1 MLSAAM
7 TLPEATYFCLSERD
21 GTAAQPWSLVDCS
34 PGGARLLVGNPDDI
48 PDTFTLVQK
57 GAVVTLW
64 KCRVA
69 WRSQTHIGVTF
80 EGRQSV
86 ASA

>member
-1 MLSAAM
+1 MSPAE
-7 TLPEATYFCLSERD
+7 PTYFCLSAGD
-21 GTAAQPWSLVDCS
+21 GTSSRPFSLVDRS
-34 PGGARLLVGNPDDI
+34 NNGARLLVGNPDDI

-69 WRSQTHIGVTF
+69 WRSDHHVGVTF
-80 EGRQSV
+80 EGHRVV
-86 ASA
+86 AQ

>member
-1 MLSAAM
+1 MSPA
-7 TLPEATYFCLSERD
+7 ESTYFCLAAGD
-21 GTAAQPWSLVDCS
+21 GTSSRPFSVVDRSCN
-34 PGGARLLVGNPDDI
+34 GARLLVADPRDI

-69 WRSQTHIGVTF
+69 WRSDHHVGVTF
-80 EGRQSV
+80 EGQQTV
-86 ASA
+86 